1 MQEQS
6 TDRTRQGIC
15 GICSAGCWVRVTYD
29 DIGRIVSVKP
39 DESSP
44 YGMLCRAGQAAP
56 DVIYSPHRLKFPMR
70 RKGSKG
76 TFDFERI
83 SWDDAYNIII
93 ENLLRIKEESGPEA
107 TAVYTGSGSF
117 ELALCDVF
125 QPKGVAVSSASSVL
139 FPFGSPNTLGVGALC
154 YVSFAMIAPHV
165 TMGRMYI
172 NTYTD
177 IENAELILVWGKNP
191 AAHAPPTDF
200 IRIQQAHSRGAKII
214 VIDPRCTLLAKYPN
228 AEWIPIRPGTDGKGR
243 LNLIDNGSVD
253 IVHGKSSQLTAV
265 SL

>member
-83 SWDDAYNIII
+83 SWDDAYSIIT

-125 QPKGVAVSSASSVL
+125 QPKGHDCPPCNHGAYVHQYLHRYRKCGADPGL
-139 FPFGSPNTLGVGALC
+139 GEEPCSPCTANRFHPYPAGPQPRSKDCCYRSTLHTAC
-154 YVSFAMIAPHV
+154 
-165 TMGRMYI
+165 
-172 NTYTD
+172 
-177 IENAELILVWGKNP
+177 
-191 AAHAPPTDF
+191 
-200 IRIQQAHSRGAKII
+200 KI
-214 VIDPRCTLLAKYPN
+214 PRC
-228 AEWIPIRPGTDGKGR
+228 RVDTD
-243 LNLIDNGSVD
+243 
-253 IVHGKSSQLTAV
+253 
-265 SL
+265 